1 MMSATPAPR
10 MDEDRT
16 VSHTLLWFIIALAYF
31 RLCVMPLP
39 SSLWLDETATYWVVQ
54 PASFAEAFSCAH
66 DWYSQSLL
74 YQMIVWLFRAIGGAN
89 EITLNCEDDHYEVW
103 RLN

>member
-1 MMSATPAPR
+1 MTATPAPLAH
-10 MDEDRT
+10 DDRKF
-16 VSHTLLWFIIALAYF
+16 SHSLLWFIITLAYF